1 MSSAAIDSP
10 NMTNFS
16 ILKSTKRLVAK
27 VGSAL
32 VTNGGAG
39 IDRSAIARW
48 ASDVAALRASGVE
61 VIFVSSGA
69 VAEGMA
75 RLGWTERP
83 KAMPELQAAAAVGQM
98 GLVHVYEQA
107 FAAHGLKTAQVL
119 LTHEDLADR
128 TRYLN
133 ARSTLTALLKHGV
146 IPIINE
152 NDTVTTAEIKFGD
165 NDTLGALVANLIDAQ
180 VLVLL
185 TDQRGLFTAD
195 PRRDPDARFVD
206 VGRADD
212 VQYEAMAGGTGTG
225 ISRGGMLTKILAARR
240 AANSGIHTVIAS
252 GHEHDVLQRL
262 MAGQSLGTLLYAPE
276 SSLAKRK
283 SWLADHLNLRG
294 RVTLDAGATK
304 ALLHGGKSL
313 LPIGVIA
320 VTGDFERGDAI
331 GCVDETG
338 KELARGLANYSANET
353 LRIMRK
359 PSSEIESVLGYVDDD
374 ELIHRDNL
382 VVTTS
387 A

>member
-1 MSSAAIDSP
+1 
-10 NMTNFS
+10 MTDFS
-16 ILKSTKRLVAK
+16 ILKPTRRVVAK

-48 ASDVAALRASGVE
+48 AVDVAALRTRGVD

-75 RLGWTERP
+75 RLGWTTRP

-107 FAAHGLKTAQVL
+107 FAAHGLHTAQVL

-128 TRYLN
+128 KRYLN
-133 ARSTLTALLKHGV
+133 ARSTLTALLKHNV

-152 NDTVTTAEIKFGD
+152 NDTVTTDEIRFGD
-165 NDTLGALVANLIDAQ
+165 NDTLGALVANLVDAQ
-180 VLVLL
+180 TLVLL
-185 TDQRGLFTAD
+185 TDQQGLYTAD
-195 PRRDPDARFVD
+195 PRKDPAARFIR

-212 VQYEAMAGGTGTG
+212 TQYEAMAGGTGTG

-240 AANSGIHTVIAS
+240 AANTGIHTVVAS
-252 GHEHDVLQRL
+252 GHEPNVLTRL
-262 MAGQSLGTLLYAPE
+262 LNGEAIGTLLHAPE
-276 SSLAKRK
+276 ASLAKRK
-283 SWLADHLNLRG
+283 SWLADHLLLRG
-294 RVTLDAGATK
+294 KVTLDAGASK

-313 LPIGVIA
+313 LPIGVVA
-320 VTGDFERGDAI
+320 VVGDFERGDAI
-331 GCVDETG
+331 GCVDESG

-359 PSSEIESVLGYVDDD
+359 PSSEIESVLGYADED

-382 VVTTS
+382 VVTG
-387 A
+387 

>member
-1 MSSAAIDSP
+1 
-10 NMTNFS
+10 MTSFS
-16 ILKSTKRLVAK
+16 ILKPTRRIVAK

-48 ASDVAALRASGVE
+48 AADVAALRADGVE

-75 RLGWTERP
+75 RLGWRERP

-98 GLVHVYEQA
+98 GLVNVYEQA
-107 FAAHGLKTAQVL
+107 FAAHGMHTAQVL

-128 TRYLN
+128 KRYLN
-133 ARSTLTALLKHGV
+133 ARSTLKALLKHNV

-152 NDTVTTAEIKFGD
+152 NDTVTTDEIRFGD
-165 NDTLGALVANLIDAQ
+165 NDTLGARVANLIDAQ

-185 TDQRGLFTAD
+185 TDQQGLYTND
-195 PRRDPDARFVD
+195 PRRYPEAQFIR

-212 VQYEAMAGGTGTG
+212 LQYEAMAGGTGSG
-225 ISRGGMLTKILAARR
+225 ISRGGMLTKVLAARR
-240 AANSGIHTVIAS
+240 AANTGIHTVIAS
-252 GHEHDVLQRL
+252 GHEPNVLHRVL
-262 MAGQSLGTLLYAPE
+262 NGEAIGTLLYAPE
-276 SSLAKRK
+276 ASLAKRK
-283 SWLADHLNLRG
+283 SWLADHLQLRG
-294 RVTLDAGATK
+294 KVTLDAGAVK

-320 VTGDFERGDAI
+320 VSGEFERGDAI
-331 GCVDETG
+331 GCVDQSG
-338 KELARGLANYSANET
+338 RELARGLANYSANET

-359 PSSEIESVLGYVDDD
+359 PSSQIESVLGYVDED

-382 VVTTS
+382 VVS
-387 A
+387 ATP

>member
-1 MSSAAIDSP
+1 MI
-10 NMTNFS
+10 NFS
-16 ILKSTKRLVAK
+16 SLKSTRRLVAK

-39 IDRSAIARW
+39 IDRAAIARW
-48 ASDVAALRASGVE
+48 AADVAALRANGVE

-75 RLGWTERP
+75 RLGWSERP

-98 GLVHVYEQA
+98 GLVNVYEQA
-107 FAAHGLKTAQVL
+107 FAAYGLKTAQVL
-119 LTHEDLADR
+119 LTHDDLADR

-133 ARSTLTALLKHGV
+133 ARSTLTALLKHNV

-152 NDTVTTAEIKFGD
+152 NDTVTTDEIKFGD

-180 VLVLL
+180 LLVLL
-185 TDQRGLFTAD
+185 TDQRGLYTGD
-195 PRRDPDARFVD
+195 PRRDPDATFVEI
-206 VGRADD
+206 GRADD
-212 VQYEAMAGGTGTG
+212 AKYEAMAGGTGTG

-240 AANSGIHTVIAS
+240 AANTGIHTVIAS
-252 GHEHDVLQRL
+252 GHEVDVLQRVL
-262 MAGQSLGTLLYAPE
+262 KGEAIGTLLYAPE
-276 SSLAKRK
+276 PSLGKRK
-283 SWLADHLNLRG
+283 SWLADHLQLRG

-313 LPIGVIA
+313 LPIGVLA
-320 VTGDFERGDAI
+320 VTGEFERGDVI
-331 GCVDETG
+331 GCVDQSG
-338 KELARGLANYSANET
+338 KELARGLANYSSNET

-359 PSSEIESVLGYVDDD
+359 PSSDIETVLGYVDED

-382 VVTTS
+382 VVTG
-387 A
+387 

>member
-1 MSSAAIDSP
+1 MSSTDL
-10 NMTNFS
+10 
-16 ILKSTKRLVAK
+16 LKSTKRVVAK

-39 IDRSAIARW
+39 LDRSAIARW

-61 VIFVSSGA
+61 VVFVSSGA

-75 RLGWTERP
+75 RLGWSERP

-98 GLVHVYEQA
+98 GLVNVYEQA
-107 FAAHGLKTAQVL
+107 FAAHGLHTAQVL

-128 TRYLN
+128 KRYLN
-133 ARSTLTALLKHGV
+133 ARSTLLALLKHNV

-152 NDTVTTAEIKFGD
+152 NDTVTTDEIRFGD
-165 NDTLGALVANLIDAQ
+165 NDTLGALVANLVDAQ
-180 VLVLL
+180 ALVLL
-185 TDQRGLFTAD
+185 TDQRGLYTAD
-195 PRRDPDARFVD
+195 PRKDPAAQFIS

-212 VQYEAMAGGTGTG
+212 AQYEAMAGGTGTG

-240 AANSGIHTVIAS
+240 AANTGIHTVIAS
-252 GHEHDVLQRL
+252 GHEPDVLQRL
-262 MAGQSLGTLLYAPE
+262 LKGESIGTLLYAPE
-276 SSLAKRK
+276 PSRAKRK
-283 SWLADHLNLRG
+283 SWLADHLQLRG

-313 LPIGVIA
+313 LPIGVVA
-320 VTGDFERGDAI
+320 VTGDFERGEVI
-331 GCVDETG
+331 GCVDEAG
-338 KELARGLANYSANET
+338 RELARGLSNYSASET

-382 VVTTS
+382 VVTG
-387 A
+387 

>member
-1 MSSAAIDSP
+1 
-10 NMTNFS
+10 MTSFS
-16 ILKSTKRLVAK
+16 ILKPTRRVVAK

-48 ASDVAALRASGVE
+48 AADVAALRADGVE

-75 RLGWTERP
+75 RLGWRERP

-98 GLVHVYEQA
+98 GLVNVYEQA
-107 FAAHGLKTAQVL
+107 FAAHGLHTAQVL

-128 TRYLN
+128 KRYLN
-133 ARSTLTALLKHGV
+133 ARSTLKALLKHNV

-152 NDTVTTAEIKFGD
+152 NDTVTTDEIRFGD
-165 NDTLGALVANLIDAQ
+165 NDSLGALVANLIDAQ

-185 TDQRGLFTAD
+185 TDQQGLYTND
-195 PRRDPDARFVD
+195 PRRDPEAKFIS

-212 VQYEAMAGGTGTG
+212 MQYEAMAGGTGSG

-240 AANSGIHTVIAS
+240 AANTGIHTVIAS
-252 GHEHDVLQRL
+252 GHEPNVLHRL
-262 MAGQSLGTLLYAPE
+262 LSGEAIGTLLYAPE
-276 SSLAKRK
+276 ASLAKRK
-283 SWLADHLNLRG
+283 SWLADHLQLRG
-294 RVTLDAGATK
+294 KVTLDAGAVK

-313 LPIGVIA
+313 LPIGVVA
-320 VTGDFERGDAI
+320 VSGEFERGDAI
-331 GCVDETG
+331 GCIDPTG
-338 KELARGLANYSANET
+338 RELARGLANYSANET

-359 PSSEIESVLGYVDDD
+359 PSSEIESVLGYVDED

-382 VVTTS
+382 VVTG
-387 A
+387 

>member
-1 MSSAAIDSP
+1 
-10 NMTNFS
+10 MTDFS
-16 ILKSTKRLVAK
+16 ILKPSKRIVAK

-39 IDRSAIARW
+39 IDRTAIARW
-48 ASDVAALRASGVE
+48 ASDVAGLRARGVE

-83 KAMPELQAAAAVGQM
+83 KAMSELQAAAAVGQM
-98 GLVHVYEQA
+98 GLVNVYEQA
-107 FAAHGLKTAQVL
+107 FAAHGLHTAQVL

-128 TRYLN
+128 KRYLN
-133 ARSTLTALLKHGV
+133 ARSTLTALLKHNV

-152 NDTVTTAEIKFGD
+152 NDTVTTDEIRFGD
-165 NDTLGALVANLIDAQ
+165 NDTLGALVANLVDAQ
-180 VLVLL
+180 TLVLL

-195 PRRDPDARFVD
+195 PRRDTNAQFIS

-212 VQYEAMAGGTGTG
+212 PQYEAMAGGTGTG

-240 AANSGIHTVIAS
+240 AANTGIHTVIAS
-252 GHEHDVLQRL
+252 GHEENVLQRVL
-262 MAGQSLGTLLYAPE
+262 DGEAIGTLLYAPE
-276 SSLAKRK
+276 ASLAKRK

-294 RVTLDAGATK
+294 KVTLDTGATR
-304 ALLHGGKSL
+304 ALLHGGRSL
-313 LPIGVIA
+313 LPIGVVA
-320 VTGDFERGDAI
+320 VVGDFERGEVI

-338 KELARGLANYSANET
+338 RELARGLSNYSSAEA

-359 PSSEIESVLGYVDDD
+359 PSSEIEAVLGYIDED

-382 VVTTS
+382 VVTG
-387 A
+387 

>member
-1 MSSAAIDSP
+1 
-10 NMTNFS
+10 MTDFS
-16 ILKSTKRLVAK
+16 LLKPTRRVVAK

-39 IDRSAIARW
+39 IDRGAIARW
-48 ASDVAALRASGVE
+48 AEDVAELRTRGVE

-98 GLVHVYEQA
+98 GLVNVYEQA
-107 FAAHGLKTAQVL
+107 FAAHGLHTAQVL

-128 TRYLN
+128 KRYLN
-133 ARSTLTALLKHGV
+133 ARSTITALLKHNV

-152 NDTVTTAEIKFGD
+152 NDTVTTDEIRFGD
-165 NDTLGALVANLIDAQ
+165 NDTLGALVANLIDAD

-185 TDQRGLFTAD
+185 TDQRGLYTAD
-195 PRRDPDARFVD
+195 PRKDADAHFISI
-206 VGRADD
+206 GRADD
-212 VQYEAMAGGTGTG
+212 VQYETMAGGTGTG

-252 GHEHDVLQRL
+252 GHENKVLHRL
-262 MAGQSLGTLLYAPE
+262 LGGEAIGTLLYAPE
-276 SSLAKRK
+276 ASLAKRK
-283 SWLADHLNLRG
+283 SWLADHLQLRG
-294 RVTLDAGATK
+294 KVTLDAGAAR

-313 LPIGVIA
+313 LPIGVVA
-320 VTGDFERGDAI
+320 VTGEFERGDAV

-338 KELARGLANYSANET
+338 RELARGLTNYSSYET

-359 PSSEIESVLGYVDDD
+359 PSSDIELVLGYVDED

-382 VVTTS
+382 VVTG
-387 A
+387 

>member
-1 MSSAAIDSP
+1 
-10 NMTNFS
+10 MTDFS
-16 ILKSTKRLVAK
+16 LLKPTRRVVAK

-48 ASDVAALRASGVE
+48 AADVAALRADGVE

-75 RLGWTERP
+75 RLGWSVRP

-98 GLVHVYEQA
+98 GLVNVYEQA
-107 FAAHGLKTAQVL
+107 FAAHGLHTAQVL

-128 TRYLN
+128 KRYLN
-133 ARSTLTALLKHGV
+133 ARSTLTALLKHNV

-152 NDTVTTAEIKFGD
+152 NDTVTTDEIRFGD

-185 TDQRGLFTAD
+185 TDQQGLYTAD
-195 PRRDPDARFVD
+195 PRRDPAAKFIS

-212 VQYEAMAGGTGTG
+212 MQYEAMAGGTGSG

-240 AANSGIHTVIAS
+240 AANTGIHTVIAS
-252 GHEHDVLQRL
+252 GHENNVLHRL
-262 MAGQSLGTLLYAPE
+262 FNGEAIGTLLYAPE
-276 SSLAKRK
+276 ASLAKRK
-283 SWLADHLNLRG
+283 SWLADHLQLRG
-294 RVTLDAGATK
+294 KVTLDAGAAK

-320 VTGDFERGDAI
+320 VSGEFERGDAI
-331 GCVDETG
+331 GCIDQSG
-338 KELARGLANYSANET
+338 RELARGLTNYSANET

-359 PSSEIESVLGYVDDD
+359 PSSEIESVLGYVDED

-382 VVTTS
+382 VVTG
-387 A
+387 

>member
-1 MSSAAIDSP
+1 
-10 NMTNFS
+10 MTDFS
-16 ILKSTKRLVAK
+16 ILKPTRRVVAK

-48 ASDVAALRASGVE
+48 AADVAALRARGVD

-75 RLGWTERP
+75 RLGWTTRP

-98 GLVHVYEQA
+98 GLVNVYEQA
-107 FAAHGLKTAQVL
+107 FAAHGLHTAQVL

-128 TRYLN
+128 KRYLN
-133 ARSTLTALLKHGV
+133 ARSTLTALLKHNV

-152 NDTVTTAEIKFGD
+152 NDTVTTDEIRFGD

-185 TDQRGLFTAD
+185 TDQQGLYTAD
-195 PRRDPDARFVD
+195 PRRNPDAKFIST
-206 VGRADD
+206 GRADD
-212 VQYEAMAGGTGTG
+212 TQFEAMAGGTGTG

-240 AANSGIHTVIAS
+240 AANTGIHTVIAS
-252 GHEHDVLQRL
+252 GHEANVLQRL
-262 MAGQSLGTLLYAPE
+262 LGGEAIGTLLYAPE
-276 SSLAKRK
+276 ASLAKRK
-283 SWLADHLNLRG
+283 SWLADHLQLRG
-294 RVTLDAGATK
+294 KVTLDAGATK
-304 ALLHGGKSL
+304 ALMHGGKSL

-320 VTGDFERGDAI
+320 VTGEFERGDAI
-331 GCVDETG
+331 GCVDESG
-338 KELARGLANYSANET
+338 RELARGLANYSSNET

-359 PSSEIESVLGYVDDD
+359 PSSEIESVLGYVDED
-374 ELIHRDNL
+374 EVIHRDNL
-382 VVTTS
+382 VVTG
-387 A
+387 

>member
-1 MSSAAIDSP
+1 
-10 NMTNFS
+10 MTDFS
-16 ILKSTKRLVAK
+16 ILKPTRRVVAK

-48 ASDVAALRASGVE
+48 AADVAALRARDVD

-98 GLVHVYEQA
+98 GLVNVYEQA
-107 FAAHGLKTAQVL
+107 FAAHGLHTAQVL

-128 TRYLN
+128 KRYLN
-133 ARSTLTALLKHGV
+133 ARSTIMALLKHNV

-152 NDTVTTAEIKFGD
+152 NDTVTTDEIRFGD

-185 TDQRGLFTAD
+185 TDQQGLYTAD
-195 PRRDPDARFVD
+195 PRIDPEAKIIS

-212 VQYEAMAGGTGTG
+212 IQYEAMAGGTGTG

-240 AANSGIHTVIAS
+240 AANTGIHTVIAS
-252 GHEHDVLQRL
+252 GHEANVLHRL
-262 MAGQSLGTLLYAPE
+262 LGGEAIGTLLYAPE
-276 SSLAKRK
+276 ASLAKRK
-283 SWLADHLNLRG
+283 SWLADHLQLRG
-294 RVTLDAGATK
+294 KVTLDAGATK
-304 ALLHGGKSL
+304 ALLHGGRSL

-320 VTGDFERGDAI
+320 VTGEFERGDAI
-331 GCVDETG
+331 GCVDESG
-338 KELARGLANYSANET
+338 RELARGLANYSSNET

-359 PSSEIESVLGYVDDD
+359 PSSEIESVLGYVDED

-382 VVTTS
+382 VVTG
-387 A
+387 

>member
-1 MSSAAIDSP
+1 
-10 NMTNFS
+10 MTSFS
-16 ILKSTKRLVAK
+16 ILKPTRRVVAK

-48 ASDVAALRASGVE
+48 AADVAALRADGVE

-75 RLGWTERP
+75 RLGWRERP

-98 GLVHVYEQA
+98 GLVNVYEQA
-107 FAAHGLKTAQVL
+107 FAAHGLHTAQVL

-128 TRYLN
+128 KRYLN
-133 ARSTLTALLKHGV
+133 ARSTLKALLKHNV

-152 NDTVTTAEIKFGD
+152 NDTVTTDEIRFGD

-185 TDQRGLFTAD
+185 TDQQGLYTND
-195 PRRDPDARFVD
+195 PRRDPEAKFIS

-212 VQYEAMAGGTGTG
+212 MQYEAMAGGTGSG

-240 AANSGIHTVIAS
+240 AANTGIHTVIAS
-252 GHEHDVLQRL
+252 GHEPNVLHRL
-262 MAGQSLGTLLYAPE
+262 LSGEAIGTLLYAPE
-276 SSLAKRK
+276 ASLAKRK
-283 SWLADHLNLRG
+283 SWLADHLQLRG
-294 RVTLDAGATK
+294 KVTLDAGAAK

-320 VTGDFERGDAI
+320 VSGEFERGDAI
-331 GCVDETG
+331 GCIDPTG
-338 KELARGLANYSANET
+338 RELARGLANYSANET

-359 PSSEIESVLGYVDDD
+359 PSSEIESVLGYVDED

-382 VVTTS
+382 VVTG
-387 A
+387 

>member
-1 MSSAAIDSP
+1 
-10 NMTNFS
+10 MTSFS
-16 ILKSTKRLVAK
+16 ILKPTRRVVAK

-48 ASDVAALRASGVE
+48 AADVAALRARGVD

-98 GLVHVYEQA
+98 GLVNVYEQA
-107 FAAHGLKTAQVL
+107 FAAHGLHTAQVL

-128 TRYLN
+128 KRYLN
-133 ARSTLTALLKHGV
+133 ARSTITALLKHNV

-152 NDTVTTAEIKFGD
+152 NDTVTTDEIRFGD

-185 TDQRGLFTAD
+185 TDQQGLYTSD
-195 PRRDPDARFVD
+195 PRRDPDATFIS

-212 VQYEAMAGGTGTG
+212 MQYEAMAGGTGTG

-240 AANSGIHTVIAS
+240 AANTGIHTVIAS
-252 GHEHDVLQRL
+252 GHEPNVLHRL
-262 MAGQSLGTLLYAPE
+262 LGGEAIGTLLYAPE
-276 SSLAKRK
+276 ASLAKRK
-283 SWLADHLNLRG
+283 SWLADHLQLRG

-304 ALLHGGKSL
+304 ALLHGGRSL

-320 VTGDFERGDAI
+320 VTGEFERGDAI
-331 GCVDETG
+331 GCVDESG
-338 KELARGLANYSANET
+338 RELARGLANYSANET

-359 PSSEIESVLGYVDDD
+359 PSSEIESVLGYVDED

-382 VVTTS
+382 VVTAS
-387 A
+387 S